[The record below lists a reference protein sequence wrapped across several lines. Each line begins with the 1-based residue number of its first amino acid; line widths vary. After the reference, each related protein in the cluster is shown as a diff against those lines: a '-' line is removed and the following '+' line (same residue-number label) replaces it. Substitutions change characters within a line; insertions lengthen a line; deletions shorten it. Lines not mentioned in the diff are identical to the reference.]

1 MTDSQKAT
9 DEFDRFVEDLQQEV
23 DRQAQAVYSA
33 KLIEEASY
41 PDHVGRMEAPD
52 AYGRSMG
59 WCGDM
64 MEFYLRLDGERIEE
78 VRFMTDG
85 CGPTLA
91 CGNVL
96 ARMIEG
102 LTLDQ
107 AGDVLPEQIVEALEG
122 LPEEHFHC
130 AELAVSTFQNAMF
143 SWRFK
148 QQAEGD

>member
-1 MTDSQKAT
+1 MAEDQ
-9 DEFDRFVEDLQQEV
+9 FDRFVEDLQRQV
-23 DRQAQAVYSA
+23 DEQARAVFSA
-33 KLIEEASY
+33 QVIEEASY
-41 PDHVGRMEAPD
+41 PDHVGRMEKPD

-64 MEFYLRLDGERIEE
+64 MEFYLRLDGERIEA

-107 AGDVLPEQIVEALEG
+107 TSDILPDQIVEALEG
-122 LPEEHFHC
+122 LPEEHLHC
-130 AELAVSTFQNAMF
+130 AELAVSAFQNAMF

-148 QQAEGD
+148 QQAESD

>member
-1 MTDSQKAT
+1 MADSQKAT
-9 DEFDRFVEDLQQEV
+9 DEFDRFVEDLQEEV
-23 DRQAQAVYSA
+23 DRQARAVYSA
-33 KLIEEASY
+33 KLIEEAGH
-41 PDHVGRMEAPD
+41 PDHVGRVEAPD

-64 MEFYLRLDGERIEE
+64 MEFYLRLDGERIEK
-78 VRFMTDG
+78 VRFMPDG

-102 LTLDQ
+102 LTIDQ
-107 AGDVLPEQIVEALEG
+107 AGDV

-148 QQAEGD
+148 QRAEGN

>member
-1 MTDSQKAT
+1 MAEDQ
-9 DEFDRFVEDLQQEV
+9 FDRFAEDLQRQV
-23 DRQAQAVYSA
+23 DEQARAVFSA
-33 KLIEEASY
+33 QVIEEASY
-41 PDHVGRMEAPD
+41 PDHVGRMEKPD

-64 MEFYLRLDGERIEE
+64 MEFYLRLDGERIEA

-107 AGDVLPEQIVEALEG
+107 TSDILPDQIVEALEG
-122 LPEEHFHC
+122 LPEEHLHC
-130 AELAVSTFQNAMF
+130 AELAVSAFQNAMF

-148 QQAEGD
+148 QQAESD

>member
-1 MTDSQKAT
+1 MAEDQ
-9 DEFDRFVEDLQQEV
+9 FDRFAEDLQRQV
-23 DRQAQAVYSA
+23 DEQARAVFSA
-33 KLIEEASY
+33 QVIEEASY
-41 PDHVGRMEAPD
+41 PDHVGRMEKPD

-64 MEFYLRLDGERIEE
+64 MEFYLRLDGERIEA

-107 AGDVLPEQIVEALEG
+107 TSDILPEQIVEALEG
-122 LPEEHFHC
+122 LPEEHLHC
-130 AELAVSTFQNAMF
+130 AELAVSAFQNAMF

-148 QQAEGD
+148 QQAESD